1 MKQIFRDVR
10 NNFLLTAIVSVLI
23 GLVLVLFPVRT
34 TFMICNIAGILLIV
48 CGIINII
55 RYVISK
61 GEAFFIRYDLV
72 VGVILCL
79 AGLFVITQ
87 SHLIISF
94 IPTIVGIVLL
104 INGIINLKKAFH
116 LKQAGLQRWWVDL
129 AIAAVIELIL
139 CAKQI
144 PYLEYVPFLCTLVGM
159 AVFIKLAFDEIGDVL
174 SNINMN
180 GLSTSWIASAVLIV
194 LTVIV
199 TALSTVFVKER

>member
-55 RYVISK
+55 RYVTSK

-129 AIAAVIELIL
+129 AIAAVITLLGLLIWLRPFDAVATTNIFIGICLIL
-139 CAKQI
+139 NG
-144 PYLEYVPFLCTLVGM
+144 VSNLCTMLGLGTVKRRLEM
-159 AVFIKLAFDEIGDVL
+159 HFPDDDVIDVEDDEL
-174 SNINMN
+174 H
-180 GLSTSWIASAVLIV
+180 
-194 LTVIV
+194 
-199 TALSTVFVKER
+199 

>member
-55 RYVISK
+55 RYVTSK

-129 AIAAVIELIL
+129 AIAAVITLLGLLIWLRPFDAVATTNIFIGICLIL
-139 CAKQI
+139 NG
-144 PYLEYVPFLCTLVGM
+144 VSNLCTMFGLGTVKRRLEM
-159 AVFIKLAFDEIGDVL
+159 HFPDDDVIDVEDDEL
-174 SNINMN
+174 H
-180 GLSTSWIASAVLIV
+180 
-194 LTVIV
+194 
-199 TALSTVFVKER
+199 

>member
-55 RYVISK
+55 RYVTSK

-116 LKQAGLQRWWVDL
+116 LKQAGLQ
-129 AIAAVIELIL
+129 
-139 CAKQI
+139 
-144 PYLEYVPFLCTLVGM
+144 
-159 AVFIKLAFDEIGDVL
+159 
-174 SNINMN
+174 
-180 GLSTSWIASAVLIV
+180 
-194 LTVIV
+194 
-199 TALSTVFVKER
+199 